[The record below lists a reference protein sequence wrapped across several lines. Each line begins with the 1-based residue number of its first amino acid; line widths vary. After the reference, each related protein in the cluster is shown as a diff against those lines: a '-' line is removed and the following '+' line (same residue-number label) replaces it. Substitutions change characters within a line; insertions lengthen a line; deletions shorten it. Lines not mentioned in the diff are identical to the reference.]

1 MNLLREL
8 NFGVRENLPRSMSKK
23 QAKVEVAKRMNID
36 VSDVVDIS
44 ESVKDVYVRQVAFLT
59 SLGHQLNNI
68 DHSKSSSSCCSTSS
82 DKMESST
89 VIDRMNNIIPIDGSM
104 TKVLCV
110 AHGGYIKRFLRNFC
124 KNITV
129 PDKIQNCA
137 VSIITI
143 DWSDRSDPTVFTCMT
158 SDDLV
163 NINYYDNQL

>member
-1 MNLLREL
+1 
-8 NFGVRENLPRSMSKK
+8 MSKK
-23 QAKVEVAKRMNID
+23 QAKVEVAKRTNID
-36 VSDVVDIS
+36 VRDVVDIS
-44 ESVKDVYVRQVAFLT
+44 ESMKDVYVRQVAFLT

-68 DHSKSSSSCCSTSS
+68 DHGKSSSSSSSCSTSS

-110 AHGGYIKRFLRNFC
+110 AHGGYIKSFLRNFC

-143 DWSDRSDPTVFTCMT
+143 DWPDRSDPTVFTCMT

>member
-1 MNLLREL
+1 LREL
-8 NFGVRENLPRSMSKK
+8 NFGVREALPRSYTKD
-23 QAKVEVAKRMNID
+23 QAIIEVAKRMNID
-36 VSDVVDIS
+36 VSDVVDTA
-44 ESVKDVYVRQVAFLT
+44 ESLEGVYIRQVAFLT

-68 DHSKSSSSCCSTSS
+68 DHSKISSSSSCSTSS
-82 DKMESST
+82 DKIESSIG
-89 VIDRMNNIIPIDGSM
+89 IDRMNNIIPIDGSM

-143 DWSDRSDPTVFTCMT
+143 DWPDRSDPTVFTCMT

-163 NINYYDNQL
+163 NINYYDN

>member
-1 MNLLREL
+1 LREL
-8 NFGVRENLPRSMSKK
+8 NFGVREALPRSYTRD
-23 QAKVEVAKRMNID
+23 QAIIEVAKMMNID
-36 VSDVVDIS
+36 VSDVVDTA
-44 ESVKDVYVRQVAFLT
+44 ESLEGVYIRQVAFLT

-68 DHSKSSSSCCSTSS
+68 DHSSISS
-82 DKMESST
+82 DKMESSIG
-89 VIDRMNNIIPIDGSM
+89 IDRMTNIIPIDGLI

-110 AHGGYIKRFLRNFC
+110 AHGGYIKNFLRNFC
-124 KNITV
+124 KNIIV

-143 DWSDRSDPTVFTCMT
+143 DWPDRFDPTVFTCIT

>member
-1 MNLLREL
+1 
-8 NFGVRENLPRSMSKK
+8 MSKK
-23 QAKVEVAKRMNID
+23 QAKVEVAKRTNID
-36 VSDVVDIS
+36 VRDVVDIS
-44 ESVKDVYVRQVAFLT
+44 ESMKDVYVRQVAFLT
-59 SLGHQLNNI
+59 SLGHRLNNI
-68 DHSKSSSSCCSTSS
+68 DN
-82 DKMESST
+82 KMESNIG
-89 VIDRMNNIIPIDGSM
+89 IDRMNSIIPIDGSM

-110 AHGGYIKRFLRNFC
+110 AHGGYIKNFLRNFC

-143 DWSDRSDPTVFTCMT
+143 DWPDRSDPTVFTCMT

>member
-8 NFGVRENLPRSMSKK
+8 NFGVREALPRSYTKD
-23 QAKVEVAKRMNID
+23 QAIIEVAKRMNID

-68 DHSKSSSSCCSTSS
+68 DHSKSSSSTSS

-124 KNITV
+124 QNITV

-163 NINYYDNQL
+163 NINYYDN